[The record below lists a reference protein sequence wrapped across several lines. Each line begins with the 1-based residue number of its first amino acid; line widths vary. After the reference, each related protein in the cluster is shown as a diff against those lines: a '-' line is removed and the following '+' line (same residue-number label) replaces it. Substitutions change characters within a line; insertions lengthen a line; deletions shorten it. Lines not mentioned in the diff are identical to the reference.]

1 MSVSNLVMGCELL
14 EGRQLFNA
22 ASPPTVN
29 FEQYVKGSGTS
40 RTFAVYY
47 DGVDAID
54 KRTLDSNDIWVFG
67 GNDFGARAVFVA
79 SAKTK
84 RGNGLIARYR
94 IDGILGGNYS
104 IEMGEGEV
112 RDIFGAMVNPGT
124 IGAFS
129 VGRKGRTVVV
139 DPSRQLNPILE
150 DGGTTNGP
158 SFEPPEID
166 TSFGTVIGAFNFG
179 GDAADMLGSGGVNV
193 HFDSWHFGGLAAK
206 RSVASGTTRSPF
218 SVAIT
223 SPVANDLYDA
233 VVGDQAVFESEVFTY
248 SQSTITLEI
257 TGLDP
262 TKKYQFQFLHGEARV
277 TTFEYLSN
285 PLFSLPTGQNV
296 QTFLSFGQTPGLADS
311 DSVVRVS
318 GTTGLRCDMPLS
330 PTRGPSYSGLVVAVA
345 DGGGGAPAAPTPKIA
360 RKSVRLNGPSHQFD
374 LTFSGATAAGLA
386 STNVLITGP
395 GGYSARAT
403 MVGVLFNSDGSQTAT
418 YRIDGI
424 EATGSYSISV
434 DGVDVGRATLFYL
447 VPVKWE
453 AAPVAVARRHRGR

>member
-1 MSVSNLVMGCELL
+1 MSASNLVMGCELL
-14 EGRQLFNA
+14 EERRHFNA
-22 ASPPTVN
+22 ASPPTVM

-94 IDGILGGNYS
+94 IDGILGGNYQ

-112 RDIFGAMVNPGT
+112 TDIFGAMVNPGT

-129 VGRKGRTVVV
+129 VGRKGRTVVL
-139 DPSRQLNPILE
+139 DPSRQFNPIL
-150 DGGTTNGP
+150 DTGGGTTHGP
-158 SFEPPEID
+158 GFAPPPID

-179 GDAADMLGSGGVNV
+179 GDAADVVGSTGVNV
-193 HFDSWHFGGLAAK
+193 HFDAWHAGGAAARK
-206 RSVASGTTRSPF
+206 VGTTRSPF
-218 SVAIT
+218 SVQIESAL
-223 SPVANDLYDA
+223 PGDLFDA
-233 VVGDQAVFESEVFTY
+233 TVGSGLIYETEIYAASW
-248 SQSTITLEI
+248 STETIEI

-262 TKKYQFQFLHGEARV
+262 SKKYSFQFLHGEERL
-277 TTFEYLSN
+277 TSFEYISN
-285 PLFSLPTGQNV
+285 PLFSLPNGQNE
-296 QTFLSFGQTPGLADS
+296 QTFLSFGTTTPQADS
-311 DSVVRVS
+311 NTVVRVS
-318 GTTGLRCDMPLS
+318 GTTGLRCDMPAS
-330 PTRGPSYSGLVVAVA
+330 PTRGPSFSGLVVEIA
-345 DGGGGAPAAPTPKIA
+345 DGGGPPPVPTPKIA
-360 RKSVRLNGPSHQFD
+360 RKSVRLNGASHMFD

-395 GGYSARAT
+395 GGYNARAT
-403 MVGVLFNSDGSQTAT
+403 MTNVLFNSDGSQTAT
-418 YRIDGI
+418 YQIDGI

-453 AAPVAVARRHRGR
+453 AAAVVGRRHRGR

>member
-1 MSVSNLVMGCELL
+1 MGCELL
-14 EGRQLFNA
+14 EGRRHFNA
-22 ASPPTVN
+22 ASPPTVV

-40 RTFAVYY
+40 RTFAVFY

-54 KRTLDSNDIWVFG
+54 KSTLDSNDIWVFG
-67 GNDFGARAVFVA
+67 GNDFGARAAFVA

-94 IDGILGGNYS
+94 VDGILGGDYS
-104 IEMGEGEV
+104 IEMGEGAV
-112 RDIFGAMVNPGT
+112 TDTTGAMVNPGI

-139 DPSRQLNPILE
+139 DPSRQFNPIL
-150 DGGTTNGP
+150 DVAGTANGP
-158 SFEPPEID
+158 GFAPPPID

-179 GDAADMLGSGGVNV
+179 GDAQDVVGSTRVNV
-193 HFDSWHFGGLAAK
+193 HFDAYHSGGVAA
-206 RSVASGTTRSPF
+206 RRVGTTASPF
-218 SVAIT
+218 SLLIET
-223 SPVANDLYDA
+223 PSANDLFDA
-233 VVGDQAVFESEVFTY
+233 SVGTGLIYETEIYTATW
-248 SQSTITLEI
+248 STETIEI

-262 TKKYQFQFLHGEARV
+262 SRKYSFQFLHGDERV
-277 TTFEYLSN
+277 GSFGYSSN
-285 PLFSLPTGQNV
+285 PLFSLPTGENV
-296 QTFLSFGQTPGLADS
+296 QTFLQFGVTTAQADS
-311 DSVVRVS
+311 NTVVRVS
-318 GTTGLRCDMPLS
+318 GTTGLRCDMPAS
-330 PTRGPSYSGLVVAVA
+330 AMRGPSFSGLVVEMA
-345 DGGGGAPAAPTPKIA
+345 DGGGPPAVPTPKIA
-360 RKSVRLNGPSHQFD
+360 RKSVRLNGPSHEFD

-403 MVGVLFNSDGSQTAT
+403 MVNVLFNSDGTQTAS

-453 AAPVAVARRHRGR
+453 AAATSVVGRRHRH